1 VTGPAALTVMAFDYG
16 TRRIG
21 VAVGQTVS
29 RTATP
34 LTVLAVREG
43 GQPRWDAVQRLLDD
57 WQPDRLVVGM
67 PETADGKAPGLKDP
81 IERFANQLRGR
92 TALPVEFITEH
103 LSSWAAG
110 DAGLDHAGL
119 DAGAATMI
127 LETWFEQL
135 ALTA

>member
-1 VTGPAALTVMAFDYG
+1 MTAPVALTVMAFDYG
-16 TRRIG
+16 SRRIG

-43 GQPRWDAVQRLLDD
+43 GQPRWDAVQHLIDEWR
-57 WQPDRLVVGM
+57 PDRLVVGM
-67 PETADGKAPGLKDP
+67 PDTADGSASSLQEP

-92 TALPVEFITEH
+92 TALPLDFVTEH

-127 LETWFEQL
+127 LDTWFEQL
-135 ALTA
+135 AVSA

>member
-1 VTGPAALTVMAFDYG
+1 MAFDYG
-16 TRRIG
+16 LRRIG

-34 LTVLAVREG
+34 LTVVAVREG
-43 GQPRWDAVQRLLDD
+43 GQPRWDSVQDLLDE
-57 WQPDRLVVGM
+57 WRPDRLVVGM
-67 PETADGKAPGLKDP
+67 PETADGTASSLQDP

-92 TALPVEFITEH
+92 TALPVDFVTEH

-135 ALTA
+135 AASA

>member
-1 VTGPAALTVMAFDYG
+1 MAFDYG

-34 LTVLAVREG
+34 LTVLPVRDG
-43 GQPRWDAVQRLLDD
+43 GQPQWTAVQRLIDE
-57 WQPDRLVVGM
+57 WRPDRLVVGM
-67 PETADGKAPGLKDP
+67 PETANGEAPVLKAP
-81 IERFANQLRGR
+81 IERFANQLHGR
-92 TALPVEFITEH
+92 TTLPVDFVTEH

-110 DAGLDHAGL
+110 DAGLDRAGL

-127 LETWFEQL
+127 LDTWFGQL
-135 ALTA
+135 TLTA